1 MSPLPFQALYI
12 NQNFSIVV
20 SSKISSEGEAAGVA
34 HVVQTSNHDK
44 SVLVEFFLLPLFSLN
59 SP

>member
-1 MSPLPFQALYI
+1 
-12 NQNFSIVV
+12 V